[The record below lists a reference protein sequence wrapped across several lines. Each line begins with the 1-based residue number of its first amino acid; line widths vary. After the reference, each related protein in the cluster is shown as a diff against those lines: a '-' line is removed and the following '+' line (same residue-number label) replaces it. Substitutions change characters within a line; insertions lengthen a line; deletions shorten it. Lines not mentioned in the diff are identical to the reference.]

1 MANNEDE
8 MTGRWEQEKWS
19 LNSNMKKKH
28 KKEREREEKHFSL

>member
-28 KKEREREEKHFSL
+28 KKREREKKNIFSL